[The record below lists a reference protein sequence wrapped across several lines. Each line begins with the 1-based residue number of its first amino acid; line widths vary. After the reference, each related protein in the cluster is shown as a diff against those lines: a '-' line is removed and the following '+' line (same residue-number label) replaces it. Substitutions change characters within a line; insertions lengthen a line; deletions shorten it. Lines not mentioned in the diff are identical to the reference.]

1 MKLEKIKKVSG
12 NVVSYDYYKMEEDGY
27 KVKIDNMEYIE
38 LSVIEGSKDTVKDTD
53 FNSSNSTIGQFYIPK
68 KSSHVV
74 KAEKKLYSKIK
85 KSVKKPNR
93 IHKLI
98 NKIQLHCATITKIQ
112 DILRSSYDD
121 SVIQLQIDLSDTMR
135 DKDKLVKKLSK
146 LLYGKQVKKQ
156 YVNISGLQYNTIPVS
171 SKRYHEDF
179 LRKEKSNPFYP
190 FNEVMN
196 IELKKDILKRELGI
210 IL

>member
-1 MKLEKIKKVSG
+1 MKLEKVKKVQG
-12 NVVSYDYYKMEEDGY
+12 NVIGYDYYKVEKEGY
-27 KVKIDNMEYIE
+27 KVKISNMEYIE
-38 LSVIEGSKDTVKDTD
+38 LQVLEGNTEKVKDID
-53 FNSSNSTIGQFYIPK
+53 FNSSNSTVGQFYIPK
-68 KSSHVV
+68 KSSHII

-85 KSVKKPNR
+85 KSVKKPNQ
-93 IHKLI
+93 INKLI
-98 NKIQLHCATITKIQ
+98 NKIQLHCSTITKIQ

-121 SVIQLQIDLSDTMR
+121 SVIQLQIDLSDTIQ

-146 LLYGKQVKKQ
+146 LLHGKQVKKQ
-156 YVNISGLQYNTIPVS
+156 YVNISGLQYNTIPRCE
-171 SKRYHEDF
+171 KRYHEDF
-179 LRKEKSNPFYP
+179 IRKEKSNPFYP